1 MEFLIPQFNLDNLF
15 SEETKQ
21 LHLIRLE
28 INDQVSTEKFN
39 ELIKEIDE
47 GVMNSYKSDDDDIE
61 DLGDMF
67 NIIDDILYKLW
78 TSRENYE
85 KYYDIIFS
93 RKKAKKLAHKKLRE
107 SHDFL
112 YKDEI
117 ANGTIDKKI
126 TYPDETPRDIF
137 NVHECVYQYSAF
149 LEYNWC
155 PSLEKIKKFTADN
168 NYLD

>member
-1 MEFLIPQFNLDNLF
+1 MEFPTIYANLDNLF

-21 LHLIRLE
+21 LHLIRLQ
-28 INDQVSTEKFN
+28 INDEVSIEEFN

-47 GVMNSYKSDDDDIE
+47 GVMNSYKSDNDDIE

-67 NIIDDILYKLW
+67 GIIDDIMYKLW
-78 TSRENYE
+78 TSQENFA

-107 SHDFL
+107 AHDFL

-117 ANGTIDKKI
+117 ANGIVEKKI
-126 TYPDETPRDIF
+126 TYSDEVPRDIF

-149 LEYNWC
+149 LEYTWY
-155 PSLEKIKKFTADN
+155 PSLEKIKKFSVDN
-168 NYLD
+168 NYE